1 MHAANL
7 YRLQTS
13 TSELASQTVHI
24 SGPGDAPD
32 ARAPEICF
40 LVGTL
45 FFRHR
50 AVVLVLGW
58 EADSGG
64 QRKGEI
70 GHEATEDNKGDG
82 AGQTAH
88 E

>member
-40 LVGTL
+40 
-45 FFRHR
+45 RYR

-58 EADSGG
+58 EADSGD